1 MAFNK
6 NVIFYLVMAVV
17 VIAIIYVLASAL
29 IHPAYSIYVHLYNSS
44 GANLYPFNTTDFA
57 IVINNTGSYGVHDML
72 VGFYIDGSAL
82 HLYNA
87 SIPAHKSAVIY
98 TNYTYTANGTY
109 SFSAIADPG
118 HVIDIPDRGA
128 TAASIAMNV
137 SQNESGQAYSSM
149 PNNGIVS
156 SYNFTLMQNIGPVLA
171 ELSSKYN
178 VSRMNSLLVPNKT
191 VMDSIMSDLY
201 GTLNSVHGAV
211 VRYANGSSAYAL
223 WLQGTGGPGIIDKIL
238 GSFGYNSISESD
250 GIQMF
255 DLGNGT
261 SACISFSGGWT
272 KIVSYHSVGSA
283 TCASLNAAYAPTRSA
298 EVYTAM
304 NSSAHFLGHIGRFF
318 YNTSAAGF
326 SYLGNTFG
334 EGNGSISGSNIFQNN
349 YGIFISYINRTS
361 ANNSNPGRCFGLL
374 SNNSAVCS
382 VYILQGA
389 GINAPVSL
397 VKSEELT
404 NNYRIEMYSFVNST
418 EAVDAHLNAY
428 DLIKSLNISQSPLLW
443 RSAFNDTCSIPI
455 NGISCGIVGFNYTSN
470 TASMNITNN
479 LNTSLKLNY
488 DACYISGLQS
498 NETINRTIAPR
509 SSISQDVKCY
519 NIPIPLLSAVTSYN
533 LYMNY
538 TLDNRTGSVYGA
550 LNVTNEG
557 YP

>member
-1 MAFNK
+1 MALNR
-6 NVIFYLVMAVV
+6 NVIFYLVVAVI

-29 IHPAYSIYVHLYNSS
+29 IHPAYSISVHLYNSS
-44 GANLYPFNTTDFA
+44 GANLYPFNTTDFT

-118 HVIDIPDRGA
+118 HVIDIPDRR
-128 TAASIAMNV
+128 AASASVTMNV

-149 PNNGIVS
+149 PNNGIIS
-156 SYNFTLMQNIGPVLA
+156 SYNFTLMQNTGPVLA
-171 ELSSKYN
+171 ELSSEYN
-178 VSRMNSLLVPNKT
+178 VSMINSLLVPNKT
-191 VMDSIMSDLY
+191 VINSIMSDLY
-201 GTLNSVHGAV
+201 GTLNSVHGAA
-211 VRYANGSSAYAL
+211 VRYSNSSSAYAL
-223 WLQGTGGPGIIDKIL
+223 WLQGTGGPGVIDKIL

-250 GIQMF
+250 GAQMF

-261 SACISFSGGWT
+261 SACVSFSGGWT
-272 KIVSYHSVGSA
+272 KMVSYHSAGSA
-283 TCASLNAAYAPTRSA
+283 TCASLNSVYAPTRSA

-304 NSSAHFLGHIGRFF
+304 NRSAHFLDHVSRFF

-334 EGNGSISGSNIFQNN
+334 EGNGSVSGSNIFQNN
-349 YGIFISYINRTS
+349 YGIFISYINRTA
-361 ANNSNPGRCFGLL
+361 ANNSNPGKCFGLL

-382 VYILQGA
+382 VYILQAA

-404 NNYRIEMYSFVNST
+404 RNYRIEMYSFVNST

-428 DLIKSLNISQSPLLW
+428 DLIKSLNVSQSPLPW
-443 RSAFNDTCSIPI
+443 RSAFNNTCSIPI
-455 NGISCGIVGFNYTSN
+455 NGISCGIIGFNYTSN
-470 TASMNITNN
+470 TA
-479 LNTSLKLNY
+479 
-488 DACYISGLQS
+488 
-498 NETINRTIAPR
+498 
-509 SSISQDVKCY
+509 
-519 NIPIPLLSAVTSYN
+519 
-533 LYMNY
+533 
-538 TLDNRTGSVYGA
+538 
-550 LNVTNEG
+550 
-557 YP
+557 